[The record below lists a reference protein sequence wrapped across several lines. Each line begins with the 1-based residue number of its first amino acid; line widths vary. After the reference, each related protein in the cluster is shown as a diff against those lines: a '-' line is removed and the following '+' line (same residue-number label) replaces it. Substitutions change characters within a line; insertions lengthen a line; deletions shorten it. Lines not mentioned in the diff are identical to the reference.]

1 MWQCVCQLHL
11 TCETGR
17 LQCLVPLVLC
27 VVAGQIASADTV
39 IKTTL
44 YIVHERIW
52 DRIEWGKQY
61 DVEFNI

>member
-1 MWQCVCQLHL
+1 MP
-11 TCETGR
+11 R
-17 LQCLVPLVLC
+17 ALVLC
-27 VVAGQIASADTV
+27 VAAGQIASADTV